1 MMTGNVAV
9 GLDGTLESLAAAE
22 WAAREA
28 LLRKVPLHLVHVA
41 EGPSTLTR
49 PALTPEMRR
58 TWAEEML
65 EKAAADVRQRHP
77 QLEVTTRHFAGQQP
91 PAGLATAASEA
102 DLLVLGSRG
111 LGSVAGFLI
120 GSVGLATVS
129 ATEQPVVLV
138 RAAKGRAGAPSDSV
152 PAEASG
158 AYRDVVLGVDMRQ
171 GCDAVI
177 AFAFDAAA
185 RRAATLRVV
194 HGWKIPPVYTKYAA
208 VDAGEEIAR
217 ALSDMLM
224 PWRQK
229 FPSVN
234 VVEQAVFGGA
244 SQQLVYESAG
254 AELVV
259 VGRRIQDAPLAAHIG
274 PVTHAVLHHSAAP
287 VAVIAHR

>member
-1 MMTGNVAV
+1 MTRNVAV
-9 GLDGTLESLAAAE
+9 GLDGTPESLAAAE

-28 LLRKVPLHLVHVA
+28 LLRRVPLHLVHVE
-41 EGPSTLTR
+41 EGPSALTR
-49 PALTPEMRR
+49 PAITPEMRR

-65 EKAAADVRQRHP
+65 ERAAADVQQRHP

-91 PAGLATAASEA
+91 PAGLATAAGEA

-111 LGSVAGFLI
+111 LGSVAGFLL

-138 RAAKGRAGAPSDSV
+138 RAAKGRAGAPSDSA

-158 AYRDVVLGVDMRQ
+158 EYRDVVLGVDIRQ
-171 GCDAVI
+171 DCDAVM

-185 RRAATLRVV
+185 RRAASLRVV
-194 HGWKIPPVYTKYAA
+194 HGWTMPPVCTHYAA
-208 VDAGEEIAR
+208 VDAGEEIAQ

-229 FPSVN
+229 FPAVN
-234 VVEQAVFGGA
+234 VVEQAQFGRA
-244 SQQLVYESAG
+244 SRQLVYESAD

-259 VGRRIQDAPLAAHIG
+259 IGRRIQDAPLAAHIG

>member
-1 MMTGNVAV
+1 MTRNVAV
-9 GLDGTLESLAAAE
+9 GLDGTPESLAAAE

-28 LLRKVPLHLVHVA
+28 LLRGVPLHLVHVE
-41 EGPSTLTR
+41 EGPSALTR
-49 PALTPEMRR
+49 PALAPEMQR

-65 EKAAADVRQRHP
+65 EKSAADVRQRHP
-77 QLEVTTRHFAGQQP
+77 ELEVTTRHYAGQQP
-91 PAGLATAASEA
+91 PALLATAASETE
-102 DLLVLGSRG
+102 LLVLGSRG
-111 LGSVAGFLI
+111 LGSVAGFLL

-138 RAAKGRAGAPSDSV
+138 RAAKGRTSTPSDSA
-152 PAEASG
+152 PAE
-158 AYRDVVLGVDMRQ
+158 YRDVVLGVDIRQ
-171 GCDAVI
+171 DCDAVM

-185 RRAATLRVV
+185 RRAARLRVV
-194 HGWKIPPVYTKYAA
+194 HGWKMPMIYTQFAA
-208 VDAGEEIAR
+208 VDAGQQIAQG
-217 ALSDMLM
+217 LSDMLM

-229 FPSVN
+229 FPSVK

-244 SQQLVYESAG
+244 SQQLVYESAD

-259 VGRRIQDAPLAAHIG
+259 VGRRIQEAPLAAHIG